1 MAKSLRQS
9 LELDPRT
16 EEQKGTEELLATD
29 GIMSL
34 PWVTATVPGY
44 RSHMG
49 ELTETQEPPEPSL
62 CALEVSFQSL
72 KTISQ
77 ALTHQ

>member
-29 GIMSL
+29 GITSL

-49 ELTETQEPPEPSL
+49 ELRPRSL
-62 CALEVSFQSL
+62 RSPHSALL
-72 KTISQ
+72 K
-77 ALTHQ
+77 